1 MGFCVVELAVP
12 SPHDHS
18 HDVGV
23 LVLVSVAVILFG
35 ILVGFL
41 FSVNDATG
49 ADGGANVRNGSG
61 ELYFLTNTQSVNIV
75 APGADPSIPIITGIL
90 LDVIYVVVDFGDIP
104 SMEYMILVVP
114 FLITVKI

>member
-1 MGFCVVELAVP
+1 MP

-49 ADGGANVRNGSG
+49 AEFNVRNGSG

-75 APGADPSIPIITGIL
+75 APGDVPPSIPIITGIL
-90 LDVIYVVVDFGDIP
+90 LDVIYVVVDFGDIS